1 MVQVIIFR
9 FGKAG
14 FKTLTFESLDDALSF
29 AEGKDNVVDILRKV
43 DARFFSIMT
52 GNYI

>member
-1 MVQVIIFR
+1 MVQVIIFKI
-9 FGKAG
+9 GKAG
-14 FKTLTFESLDDALSF
+14 FKTFTFKTLEGAMKF
-29 AEGKDNVVDILRKV
+29 AEGKENVVDILRKV